1 MISEALKCLTVELNE
16 YLKSKQM
23 LGSNLKP
30 KVLLSGIVDQAGQV
44 AILEENTIV
53 VTLVNIEE
61 EPVSKS
67 YNLSN
72 SRTSENVPHPVSIN
86 LYILFSTYFV
96 VGNYEESLKF
106 LALVISFLQEKNVFT
121 SANSPNLN
129 ANIEKMTV
137 EMVSLSIEKLNNL
150 WATLGAKYMPSVLYK
165 LRMLTFA
172 GADLQEYRPVITATN
187 ERNK

>member
-1 MISEALKCLTVELNE
+1 MINEALKCLTVELNE
-16 YLKSKQM
+16 YLKNKDM

-67 YNLSN
+67 YSLSN
-72 SRTSENVPHPVSIN
+72 SRTSENVSHPVTIN
-86 LYILFSTYFV
+86 LYILFSSYFAV
-96 VGNYEESLKF
+96 TNYEESLKF

-121 SANSPNLN
+121 SANSPTLST
-129 ANIEKMTV
+129 NIEKMSV
-137 EMVSLSIEKLNNL
+137 EMVTLSIEKLNNL

-165 LRMLTFA
+165 LRMLTFTSN
-172 GADLQEYRPVITATN
+172 DLKEYRPVITTAN
-187 ERNK
+187 EGNQ